1 MQELMTLKEAANYL
15 RLSCSTL
22 YKLAR
27 RGKVPSSK
35 VGGTRRFN
43 RKTLDDW
50 LMSQW
55 GQVKGTV
62 LVIDDDARVRDILQE
77 IIVSHGH
84 RAIAVENG
92 EMAIEEMERQ
102 HFDLVFLD
110 LVLPRLSGIEVL
122 RWLKAKAEKTVVAL
136 VTGYGDYPIAMEAMA
151 MGPILLIPK
160 PFNVEDVVAVLN
172 MVMRIRR

>member
-1 MQELMTLKEAANYL
+1 MQDLMTLKEAANYL
-15 RLSCSTL
+15 RLSHSTL

-27 RGKVPSSK
+27 RGKVPSAK

-55 GQVKGTV
+55 SQAKGDI
-62 LVIDDDARVRDILQE
+62 LVVDDDARVRDILQD

-84 RAIAVENG
+84 QAIAVENG

-110 LVLPRLSGIEVL
+110 LVLPGLSGIEVL
-122 RWLKAKAEKTVVAL
+122 RWLKAKAEKTVVAI
-136 VTGYGDYPIAMEAMA
+136 VTGYGDYPIAVEAMSL
-151 MGPILLIPK
+151 GPLLLVRK
-160 PFNVEDVVAVLN
+160 PFQVDDVVEVLN
-172 MVMRIRR
+172 MVMKARR